1 MATKAELQMELDKL
15 RAEAEELK
23 AQISRQEQRDYF
35 KKETDTLHDF
45 YQSLIDSGFEKSQAW
60 KITIEMVKGGNAA
73 NAANNRRPFK

>member
-23 AQISRQEQRDYF
+23 AQIARQDQREQFRKD
-35 KKETDTLHDF
+35 TDTLHDF

-60 KITIEMVKGGNAA
+60 KITIEMVKDGNAV
-73 NAANNRRPFK
+73 NNRRPFK